1 MGTSNFHYR
10 DTLYALDTYVSAD
23 AAECTCD
30 QEALAATCDHES
42 DCPAIDGYHDESIY
56 DDVKAELMHAFKEVK
71 AKQATCIYE
80 VGGEWTNDNR
90 NFDGH
95 IIGRAYY
102 DVDKLAYTLGIENI
116 EFDLN
121 LTIGDD
127 YCLRPGYYSGFN
139 FDRITCRY
147 ADYATDELDALSDA
161 IHERLYKYD
170 EAYINEWIADRE
182 EEVEDGS
189 FDTLNDAC
197 EAYGLEIP
205 THLDLP
211 TEIDDLFYYIADL
224 IYANIMDNVTA
235 AVNEMDALYDELGD
249 KHFDRFRVVARAS
262 NGETSYEKVN
272 A

>member
-1 MGTSNFHYR
+1 MGTSNFLYR

-23 AAECTCD
+23 ATECTCD
-30 QEALAATCDHES
+30 QEALAAECEHES

-56 DDVKAELMHAFKEVK
+56 DDVKAELMHAFKEAK
-71 AKQATCIYE
+71 AKHTTIYE

-102 DVDKLAYTLGIENI
+102 EVNKFACTLGIENI
-116 EFDLN
+116 ELGLN
-121 LTIGDD
+121 LVIGDD

-161 IHERLYKYD
+161 IRESLHKYD
-170 EAYINEWIADRE
+170 EAYISEWLADRE
-182 EEVEDGS
+182 AEVQDGS
-189 FDTLNDAC
+189 FDTLVDAC
-197 EAYGLEIP
+197 EAYGLKLP
-205 THLDLP
+205 PHLNLLTVTD
-211 TEIDDLFYYIADL
+211 ELFTYIADL
-224 IYANIMDNVTA
+224 IHANIMDNVTA
-235 AVNEMDALYDELGD
+235 AVNEMNALYDELGS
-249 KHFDRFRVVARAS
+249 KHFDCYRAAAWAS
-262 NGETSYEKVN
+262 NGETFYEKVN